1 MSRDCS
7 PCFLDSPLSTAMQRE
22 KKEKINFEV
31 SVKTIFDELQL
42 EYINWKMHNFLN
54 LYFYFKFYLLVP
66 T

>member
-42 EYINWKMHNFLN
+42 EYINWKMHGFLN
-54 LYFYFKFYLLVP
+54 LYFYFKL
-66 T
+66 